1 MLQKCSVLE
10 KDLLIP
16 IYLTK
21 KAGVFMFR
29 VLFALFIIVPIIE
42 ITVLMQVG
50 ELIGAWPT
58 VAIVIISAWLGAK
71 YVRQQGLATLQ
82 SVQTKMAQGEMPSS
96 EIVTG
101 LMLLVAGVLLV
112 TPGFVTDIF
121 GLSLLIPAFRN
132 ALANSVQKHMKTSQ
146 GSAFGGSAHFHSSFT
161 QENGNV
167 YENEMDSSEVFT
179 ANKSIPP
186 VKNHH
191 QGETIEGDFQR
202 KD

>member
-1 MLQKCSVLE
+1 
-10 KDLLIP
+10 
-16 IYLTK
+16 
-21 KAGVFMFR
+21 MFR
-29 VLFALFIIVPIIE
+29 ILFALFIIVPIIE

-82 SVQTKMAQGEMPSS
+82 SVQTKMAQGEMPSG

-112 TPGFVTDIF
+112 TPGFVTDVF
-121 GLSLLIPAFRN
+121 GLLLLIPTVRQ
-132 ALANSVQKHMKTSQ
+132 ALASTVQKHIKINQAS
-146 GSAFGGSAHFHSSFT
+146 SFGAHAHFHSTSFT
-161 QENGNV
+161 QDNSHT
-167 YENEMDSSEVFT
+167 YENEVDQEDIFSPQKTMS
-179 ANKSIPP
+179 
-186 VKNHH
+186 HH

>member
-1 MLQKCSVLE
+1 
-10 KDLLIP
+10 
-16 IYLTK
+16 
-21 KAGVFMFR
+21 MFR
-29 VLFALFIIVPIIE
+29 ILFALFIIVPIIE

-58 VAIVIISAWLGAK
+58 VAIVIVSAWLGAK
-71 YVRQQGLATLQ
+71 YVRQQGIATLQ

-112 TPGFVTDIF
+112 TPGFVTDVF
-121 GLSLLIPAFRN
+121 GLSLLVPNVRK
-132 ALANSVQKHMKTSQ
+132 ALANTVQKHIETNQ
-146 GSAFGGSAHFHSSFT
+146 GSAFGGNAHFHASTFT
-161 QENGNV
+161 QTSGNT
-167 YENEMDSSEVFT
+167 YENEFDSEV
-179 ANKSIPP
+179 KSTDVFADKKPIT
-186 VKNHH
+186 HH